1 MEKRKDE
8 RENQGCE
15 TPKREINTIPL
26 HCPAAPRKKK
36 PVLTKKKRD
45 PPKNGYFQPPSDLE
59 SLFVRTPRR
68 EACA

>member
-1 MEKRKDE
+1 MEKRRDE

-15 TPKREINTIPL
+15 TPKREINRIPL
-26 HCPAAPRKKK
+26 QFPATPKKK
-36 PVLTKKKRD
+36 RPILSKKKRD

-59 SLFVRTPRR
+59 TLFVRAPRS